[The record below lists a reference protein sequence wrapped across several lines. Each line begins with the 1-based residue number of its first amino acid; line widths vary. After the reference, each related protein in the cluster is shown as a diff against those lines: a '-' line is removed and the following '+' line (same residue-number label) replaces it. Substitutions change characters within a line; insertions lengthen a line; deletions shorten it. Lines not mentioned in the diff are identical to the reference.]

1 MQDPVF
7 MYKQDL
13 HFYLFHYFESS
24 FFLTKQLKRRM
35 SMKTIIFSLF
45 VLTIAT
51 QSHAQHDS
59 VKIKGLN
66 PVVVTA
72 SKTDIKQSQTGKI
85 VTVLDAET
93 IKQNAG
99 RTLPELLN
107 MQTSF
112 MMVGSNNSM
121 GTNVEN
127 YFRGAPSGNLLIV
140 IDGVP
145 VTDPSQIS
153 NSFDLN
159 SIPLEQIERIEI
171 LKGGQSTI
179 WGSDAVAGV
188 VQIFLKEAA
197 AKPLAVH
204 GTFSYGTYG
213 SLRTGVGVDGS
224 INKFSYRIQYNY
236 QQSKGFSSAYD
247 SLGNKGF
254 DQDGFSQ
261 NNLEAELKYSFS
273 KYFSAKFLGTL
284 SDYHY
289 ALDESAYTDDQDF
302 TGKNKNKLG
311 ALSLN
316 YYRNNLNWN
325 TLISYQKANRGFT
338 DDSNYIS
345 SPYAYYSNG
354 VYSATNFT
362 AESYVNY
369 HFQSNMQLVGG
380 LQYLHQKTDQDYV
393 SLGSY
398 GTYADSL
405 GSDSA
410 QVSQFAGYASY
421 LITNLAGFDFE
432 AGIRANHHSIYGN
445 NFTYTLNP
453 SYHVNEFLKVFLN
466 ISSAYKIPS
475 LYQLFG
481 EYGNKGLKPESSTT
495 YELGA
500 QAETKTGSM
509 IRVAGFIRNTKDL
522 IVFYTDPVTYSS
534 EYVNQD
540 SQQDYGFELEAN
552 LRFGKAFYWINNL
565 SYVDGQGREGNTK
578 TYNLYR
584 RPKFIVNS
592 RLNWQATPR
601 LMLAP
606 AIRYV
611 GPRQPGTYDI
621 GPDPMP
627 SYYNFDFFCAYQ
639 LKQFRVF
646 ANIQNITNQK
656 YFDIYGYRSK
666 GFNMMAGVDINF

>member
-1 MQDPVF
+1 
-7 MYKQDL
+7 
-13 HFYLFHYFESS
+13 
-24 FFLTKQLKRRM
+24 
-35 SMKTIIFSLF
+35 MKKIFFSLLAF
-45 VLTIAT
+45 AMAGRTR
-51 QSHAQHDS
+51 AQNDSLGAQNDS
-59 VKIKGLN
+59 VKFKGLN

-85 VTVLDAET
+85 VTVLDGEA

-197 AKPLAVH
+197 AGPLAVH
-204 GTFSYGTYG
+204 GTFSYGTYN
-213 SLRTGVGVDGS
+213 SLRTGVGVNGT
-224 INKFSYRIQYNY
+224 INKFSYSLQYNY

-254 DQDGFSQ
+254 DNDGFSQ
-261 NNLEAELKYSFS
+261 NNLEAELKYTFS
-273 KYFSAKFLGTL
+273 KYFSVKFLGTL

-289 ALDESAYTDDQDF
+289 DLDESAYTDDRDYS
-302 TGKNKNKLG
+302 GKNKNNLG
-311 ALSLN
+311 TLNLN
-316 YYRNNLNWN
+316 YHRSQLSWN
-325 TLISYQKANRGFT
+325 TLISYQKADRGFT

-345 SPYAYYSNG
+345 SPYSYYSNG
-354 VYSATNFT
+354 AYSAANLT

-369 HFQSNMQLVGG
+369 HFQKNMQLVSG
-380 LQYLHQKTDQDYV
+380 LQYMHQKTDQNYL
-393 SLGSY
+393 SLNSYGSY
-398 GTYADSL
+398 TDTLS
-405 GSDSA
+405 SDSA
-410 QVSQFAGYASY
+410 HIDQYAAYASY
-421 LITNLAGFDFE
+421 LITNLAAFDFE

-445 NFTYTLNP
+445 NFTYTINP
-453 SYHVNEFLKVFLN
+453 SFHISNYLKVFAN
-466 ISSAYKIPS
+466 ISTAYKIPS

-481 EYGNKGLKPESSTT
+481 EFGNKRLKPESSTT
-495 YELGA
+495 YELGT
-500 QAETKTGSM
+500 QAETKSGSM
-509 IRVAGFIRNTKDL
+509 HRVAGFIRDTKDL
-522 IVFYTDPVTYSS
+522 IIFYTDPVTFSS

-540 SQQDYGFELEAN
+540 SQHDYGFELEVN
-552 LRFGKAFYWINNL
+552 LWFGKSFYWINNL
-565 SYVDGQGREGNTK
+565 SYVDGEGTEDKIK
-578 TYNLYR
+578 TSNLYR
-584 RPKFIVNS
+584 RPKFIVNT
-592 RLNWQATPR
+592 RLNWNPTPQI
-601 LMLAP
+601 MVAP
-606 AIRYV
+606 AFRFV
-611 GPRQPGTYDI
+611 GSRQSSPYDT
-621 GPDPMP
+621 GPNPMP
-627 SYYNFDFFCAYQ
+627 SYYNLDFFSSYQ
-639 LKQFRVF
+639 LKQVRLF
-646 ANIQNITNQK
+646 ANFQNITNQQ
-656 YFDIYGYRSK
+656 YFDIYGYNTKR
-666 GFNMMAGVDINF
+666 FNLMVGVDLSF

>member
-1 MQDPVF
+1 
-7 MYKQDL
+7 
-13 HFYLFHYFESS
+13 
-24 FFLTKQLKRRM
+24 
-35 SMKTIIFSLF
+35 MKKTFFSLL
-45 VLTIAT
+45 VLALAGQT
-51 QSHAQHDS
+51 QAQKDSFRTQNDS

-93 IKQNAG
+93 IRQNAG

-112 MMVGSNNSM
+112 MMVGSNNTM

-127 YFRGAPSGNLLIV
+127 YFRGAAAGNLLIV

-188 VQIFLKEAA
+188 VQIFLKEAS
-197 AKPLAVH
+197 AKPLAVY
-204 GTFSYGTYG
+204 GNFSYGTYNT
-213 SLRTGVGVDGS
+213 LRTGLGMDGS
-224 INKFSYRIQYNY
+224 LNKFSYRLQYNY
-236 QQSKGFSSAYD
+236 QESKGFSSAYD
-247 SLGNKGF
+247 SSGGKGF
-254 DQDGFSQ
+254 DNDGFSQ

-273 KYFSAKFLGTL
+273 KYFSVKFLGTL
-284 SDYHY
+284 SDYHF
-289 ALDESAYTDDQDF
+289 ALDESAYTDDKDY
-302 TGKNKNKLG
+302 TGGNKNKLG
-311 ALSLN
+311 ILSLN
-316 YYRNNLNWN
+316 YHREQLSWN
-325 TLISYQKANRGFT
+325 TFISYQKANRNFT
-338 DDSNYIS
+338 DDSLDIS

-354 VYSATNFT
+354 GYSASNFT
-362 AESYVNY
+362 AESYLNY
-369 HFQSNMQLVGG
+369 RFEKNMQLVGG
-380 LQYLHQKTDQDYV
+380 LQYMHQNTDQNYI

-398 GTYADSL
+398 GPYSESL
-405 GSDSA
+405 SSDSA
-410 QVSQFAGYASY
+410 HINQFAVYASY

-445 NFTYTLNP
+445 NFTYTINP
-453 SYHVNEFLKVFLN
+453 SYHINHYLKVFVN

-475 LYQLFG
+475 LYQLYS

-500 QAETKTGSM
+500 QTDTKNGSM

-522 IVFYTDPVTYSS
+522 IIFYTDPVTFAS

-540 SQQDYGFELEAN
+540 SQHDYGFELEAN
-552 LRFGKAFYWINNL
+552 LRLCKSIYWINNL
-565 SYVDGQGREGNTK
+565 SYVDGQGTEGDVK

-584 RPKFIVNS
+584 RPKFIANT
-592 RLNWQATPR
+592 RLNWQPIAQ

-606 AIRYV
+606 AFRFV
-611 GPRQPGTYDI
+611 GTRQPGQYDI
-621 GPDPMP
+621 GPNPMP
-627 SYYNFDFFCAYQ
+627 SYYNLDFFSSYQ
-639 LKQFRVF
+639 LKQVRLF
-646 ANIQNITNQK
+646 ANFQNITNQQ
-656 YFDIYGYRSK
+656 YFDIYGYNSK
-666 GFNMMAGVDINF
+666 RFNMMAGVDLSF